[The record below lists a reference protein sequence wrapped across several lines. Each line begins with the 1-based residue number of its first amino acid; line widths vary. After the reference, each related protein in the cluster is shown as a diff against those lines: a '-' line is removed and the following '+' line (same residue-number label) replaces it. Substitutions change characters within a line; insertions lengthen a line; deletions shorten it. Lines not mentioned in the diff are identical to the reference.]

1 MKKFNLYC
9 GFKSTMYD
17 SIRHRIWS
25 VMRQFFFNSWL
36 NLCKD
41 DSDRN
46 ILNVLCNLRL
56 QKIIFDILESFN
68 TSIKVYRSVLWV

>member
-25 VMRQFFFNSWL
+25 VMRQFFSTLDWIYV
-36 NLCKD
+36 KT
-41 DSDRN
+41 
-46 ILNVLCNLRL
+46 I
-56 QKIIFDILESFN
+56 QIEIF
-68 TSIKVYRSVLWV
+68 